1 MTERETELQ
10 EEPGPGTVNADYC
23 GSKPPKKR
31 GTLVRRKMRNYF
43 FSFPSKIAVHCTA
56 TMHDGGHLTCSS
68 SRPCWCLI
76 WGPQGTR
83 AAQTQTKPI
92 LTQWTHLTFSN
103 RNDRHLGRWIFAHG
117 PNMGQI
123 RTLLGSVRV
132 WTYVNFSLFLVFF
145 FFKFSMGGRP
155 GTLMAPFTTS
165 EELVSS
171 REEGVG
177 CRGGRDLMAHFQGT
191 WFPF

>member
-1 MTERETELQ
+1 MAIIELVLFFCGRKSFQGALLEEVGPDKKTMTERETELQ

-92 LTQWTHLTFSN
+92 LTQ
-103 RNDRHLGRWIFAHG
+103 
-117 PNMGQI
+117 
-123 RTLLGSVRV
+123 
-132 WTYVNFSLFLVFF
+132 
-145 FFKFSMGGRP
+145 
-155 GTLMAPFTTS
+155 
-165 EELVSS
+165 
-171 REEGVG
+171 
-177 CRGGRDLMAHFQGT
+177 
-191 WFPF
+191 